1 MRKSSNQMTLLPSKG
16 STKGKQ
22 AGAAL
27 VLTMVVL
34 AILSVLIAG
43 LGRQVRTDLMISRNI
58 RLKNDAFNWA
68 EAGLHTAEEMIA
80 YAVDTRGLDANASFS
95 QTLAGA
101 NYTLVNPG
109 ASLFANSTDDRTVTL
124 SGSGQQLSQVQVNFL
139 SRRLVEGGSIIA
151 NAGYEGPGK
160 GPPQIIQ
167 MYRLQSEGMSR
178 EGNGRQHVAETYRL
192 VGGGR

>member
-1 MRKSSNQMTLLPSKG
+1 MKNMPRNG

-80 YAVDTRGLDANASFS
+80 YAVDTRGADANTSLS
-95 QTLAGA
+95 QTISGA
-101 NYTLVNPG
+101 NYTVANPG
-109 ASLFANSTDDRTVTL
+109 ATLFPNSTDTRTVTL
-124 SGSGQQLSQVQVNFL
+124 SNDNQQLSEVEVNYL
-139 SRRLVEGGSIIA
+139 SSRQGEGGSIIIA
-151 NAGYEGPGK
+151 AGYEGVGK
-160 GPPQIIQ
+160 GAASGTGVIV

-178 EGNGRQHVAETYRL
+178 EGSGLQKAAETYCL
-192 VGGGR
+192 IGGGR

>member
-1 MRKSSNQMTLLPSKG
+1 MKNMPRNG
-16 STKGKQ
+16 STQGKQ

-68 EAGLHTAEEMIA
+68 EAGLHSAEEMIA
-80 YAVDTRGLDANASFS
+80 YAVDTRGSDANASFS

-139 SRRLVEGGSIIA
+139 SRRLGEGGSVIMA
-151 NAGYEGPGK
+151 AGYEGVGK
-160 GPPQIIQ
+160 GAGSGTGVII